1 MTYFGYPLDIHRWK
15 TRPEPEPDKFRS
27 SEPENHGRKIQTK
40 PKPARPET
48 RGYPTRNR
56 PIAIIVP

>member
-1 MTYFGYPLDIHRWK
+1 VGK
-15 TRPEPEPDKFRS
+15 
-27 SEPENHGRKIQTK
+27 KIQTK

-56 PIAIIVP
+56 PIAILTQERMALLLGSFKNIGSFYERMLQI